1 MSEGAL
7 IALCAI
13 LLVVGTI
20 GIVVPVLPGL
30 LIVLGAVLLWA
41 IGTGGTTAWIIF
53 GIAAVVWVVGVVA
66 QFLIPGRKL
75 KTQGIGLGT
84 LTLAVIAAIIG
95 FFVIPV
101 VGAFVGFVL
110 AIYLVEMTRS
120 RDSSA
125 AWTRTKQALRAILHS
140 MGIEL
145 ITAFAIAVL
154 FVVGVL
160 IT

>member
-30 LIVLGAVLLWA
+30 LLVLGAVLLWA

-95 FFVIPV
+95 FFVFPV
-101 VGAFVGFVL
+101 IGAFVGFVL

>member
-95 FFVIPV
+95 FFVFPV
-101 VGAFVGFVL
+101 IGAFVGFVL

>member
-95 FFVIPV
+95 FFVFPV
-101 VGAFVGFVL
+101 IGAFVGFVL
-110 AIYLVEMTRS
+110 AIYLVEMTRR

>member
-1 MSEGAL
+1 MSEGAV

-20 GIVVPVLPGL
+20 GIVVPVIPGL
-30 LIVLGAVLLWA
+30 FIVLLAVLFWA
-41 IGTGGTTAWIIF
+41 FSTGGTTAWIIF

-66 QFLIPGRKL
+66 QFLIPGKKL
-75 KTQGIGLGT
+75 KAQGIGLGT
-84 LTLAVIAAIIG
+84 LTLAVVAAIIG

-101 VGAFVGFVL
+101 IGAFVGFVL

-125 AWTRTKQALRAILHS
+125 AWTRTKLALRAILHS

-145 ITAFAIAVL
+145 ITAFVIAAL

>member
-110 AIYLVEMTRS
+110 AIYLVEMTRR

>member
-145 ITAFAIAVL
+145 ITAFAISVL

>member
-1 MSEGAL
+1 MSEGAV

-13 LLVVGTI
+13 MLIIGTI
-20 GIVVPVLPGL
+20 GIVVPVIPGL
-30 LIVLGAVLLWA
+30 FIVLLAVLVWA
-41 IGTGGTTAWIIF
+41 LSTGGTTAWVIF
-53 GIAAVVWVVGVVA
+53 AVAAVVWVIGVVA

-75 KTQGIGLGT
+75 KAQGIGLGT
-84 LTLAVIAAIIG
+84 LTVAVLCAIVG

-101 VGAFVGFVL
+101 IGAVVGFVL
-110 AIYLVEMTRS
+110 GIYLVEMTRS
-120 RDSSA
+120 RDKSA
-125 AWTRTKQALRAILHS
+125 AWTRTKLALRAILHS

-145 ITAFAIAVL
+145 ITAFVIAVL